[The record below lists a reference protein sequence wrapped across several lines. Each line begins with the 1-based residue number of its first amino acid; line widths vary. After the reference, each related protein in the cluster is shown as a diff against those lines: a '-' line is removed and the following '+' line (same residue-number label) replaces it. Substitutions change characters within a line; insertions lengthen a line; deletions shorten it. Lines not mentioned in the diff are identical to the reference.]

1 MIKSM
6 THFIEGNMKHD
17 TSINFLV
24 THFKFVQSGKLDHI
38 KIRSSSMV
46 VTVFVITSLKSR

>member
-1 MIKSM
+1 M